1 MYRPPYALPRLLQ
14 TQARD
19 RYSRR
24 RCGSPSQEPQGL
36 FRSFARRDDEHH
48 DLSDHHRLYPV
59 HLHGLREAGSDL
71 HDGEH
76 PVCGIRGL
84 SLHVAHPPRWRRQPR
99 HTAPLRQAAADR
111 AVPLAGRGRNG
122 HLRNTPVE
130 RLRRNLVLALALG
143 AAVYLILAVFSD
155 FDKLVAALDSFDY
168 ALIPVILGLVALSY
182 IGRFFRWTYY
192 LRVLKVSVPTGIN
205 AAIFTSGLSMTI
217 SPGKLGE
224 VLKSVF
230 VRRATGAPIAR
241 TAPAVVAERATD
253 GTGMVLWGF
262 LGAFALN
269 LPPWTMLMFL
279 AVAVFGIAIL
289 RSKRLSLAAERILSK
304 LPLVNRLAPHL
315 GDFTGASN
323 ELLATRPLVIGTVIS
338 FLSWGL
344 ECTGVYLCAVGLGVD
359 RPFLLIVFVFATSS
373 LLGVVSMLPGGIGA
387 VEAGLYGQFVA
398 VANLSTGVAGA
409 LTLIIRLATLWFATL
424 LGICGLILVQRLL
437 GDAPLEAEEPKGSG

>member
-1 MYRPPYALPRLLQ
+1 L
-14 TQARD
+14 
-19 RYSRR
+19 
-24 RCGSPSQEPQGL
+24 
-36 FRSFARRDDEHH
+36 
-48 DLSDHHRLYPV
+48 
-59 HLHGLREAGSDL
+59 
-71 HDGEH
+71 
-76 PVCGIRGL
+76 
-84 SLHVAHPPRWRRQPR
+84 
-99 HTAPLRQAAADR
+99 
-111 AVPLAGRGRNG
+111 
-122 HLRNTPVE
+122 E

-143 AAVYLILAVFSD
+143 VAVYVILAVFSN
-155 FDKLVAALDSFDY
+155 FDDLLAALDNFDY
-168 ALIPVILGLVALSY
+168 ALVPAILGLVTLSY
-182 IGRFFRWTYY
+182 VGRFFRWVYY
-192 LRVLKVSVPTGIN
+192 LKVLKVSVPTGMN
-205 AAIFTSGLSMTI
+205 AAIFASGLSMAV

-230 VRRATGAPIAR
+230 IRRTSGAPIAR

-253 GTGMVLWGF
+253 GTGMVIWGF
-262 LGAFALN
+262 LGAFALA

-279 AVAVFGIAIL
+279 AVAAFGIAVL
-289 RSKRLSLAAERILSK
+289 RSKRLSLAVERVMAK
-304 LPLVNRLAPHL
+304 LPLLNRFAPHL
-315 GDFTGASN
+315 SDFHGASN
-323 ELLATRPLVIGTVIS
+323 ALLAVGPLLIGTVIS

-437 GDAPLEAEEPKGSG
+437 GDAPLEAEESNE